1 MKLILHSWSRE
12 ERSARGHLVEN
23 AANSP
28 HINRGGI
35 LCGAQ
40 EDVRGAVPQGHNLI
54 AVGLRGN
61 RLSSSQ
67 AEVRQLKIK

>member
-1 MKLILHSWSRE
+1 MKLILHSGSRK

-35 LCGAQ
+35 LGGSQ
-40 EDVRGAVPQGHNLI
+40 EDIWRPVPQGHNLV
-54 AVGLRGN
+54 AVGLGGD

-67 AEVRQLKIK
+67 SEVR